1 VLGAHLQPKRYPFM
15 KGALRSLYI
24 PRALTKK
31 LFMKA
36 LPLMAN
42 ETLWSA
48 GVATVNMLYATRG
61 LDVVPA
67 LNISQTFWNVFSI
80 AFIAVGAAIAIILGQ
95 LLGANKLQEAKEAA
109 YKLITFSSLVC
120 VLFGGVYFVA
130 AIFIPNAYNVEPAI
144 RETATR
150 LMQITAVIMP
160 VEAICH
166 ATYFTLRSGG
176 KMAITFVFDCGFMWL
191 VNVLLTAILCKFT
204 ALPFLLIFLII
215 QLITVPKAIMGVTM
229 VHSGFWVRNI
239 IAKENGDV
247 V

>member
-1 VLGAHLQPKRYPFM
+1 MNNEGKVVVKIMVDQYGKVTNA
-15 KGALRSLYI
+15 I
-24 PRALTKK
+24 P
-31 LFMKA
+31 
-36 LPLMAN
+36 
-42 ETLWSA
+42 
-48 GVATVNMLYATRG
+48 GVAGTTVQDKRLWEA
-61 LDVVPA
+61 
-67 LNISQTFWNVFSI
+67 
-80 AFIAVGAAIAIILGQ
+80 
-95 LLGANKLQEAKEAA
+95 AKEAA

-144 RETATR
+144 RETATK